1 MPGTY
6 VEVVMNLTPG
16 NVLVLPTNALLFTP
30 TGPQVAIV
38 QDNKVIRKDV
48 KLGVDY
54 GALVQVRTGVSKD
67 DQVIIN
73 PPDSIA
79 LGQQVVIETPP
90 PSKAKPSK

>member
-6 VEVVMNLTPG
+6 VDVVLNLTPG
-16 NVLVLPTNALLFTP
+16 NVLVLPTNALLFTSA
-30 TGPQVAIV
+30 GPQVAVV

-54 GALVQVRTGVSKD
+54 GALVQVRSGVSKD

-73 PPDSIA
+73 PPDSVA
-79 LGQQVVIETPP
+79 SGQSVIIETPP
-90 PSKAKPSK
+90 PPKAKPSK